1 MRAFLSVAVGV
12 LAAGAAVIALNLLLL
27 GYTSAPG
34 EPVGKLS
41 PATPF
46 RIGPKPAPAAPMTP
60 PQMLGER
67 DD

>member
-1 MRAFLSVAVGV
+1 MRRFLSIAVGV

-27 GYTSAPG
+27 GYTSPPG

-46 RIGPKPAPAAPMTP
+46 RIAPKTAPAPPTTP
-60 PQMLGER
+60 PPVLGER

>member
-1 MRAFLSVAVGV
+1 MRTFFVVALG
-12 LAAGAAVIALNLLLL
+12 LAAAAAAAIVLNLVLL

-41 PATPF
+41 PALP
-46 RIGPKPAPAAPMTP
+46 IKLVQKPVLKAPPR
-60 PQMLGER
+60 GDER